1 MKQKPLFTYFAIA
14 ITLWTIV
21 FTVAFFA
28 PFKVDYW
35 VTFESLMRIS
45 FGIILLVG
53 IFSLTR
59 KFA

>member
-14 ITLWTIV
+14 ITLWSIV

-28 PFKVDYW
+28 PYNVDYW
-35 VTFESLMRIS
+35 MTFVGLMKITFS
-45 FGIILLVG
+45 VILLFGVY
-53 IFSLTR
+53 SLSR